1 MREEKT
7 EKKNGFFFTNFEC
20 VCERI
25 DFAHE
30 KDFGNIHLRNSH
42 QLTDLLTN
50 PCGSPWG
57 CTVEIAETVGGGP
70 ADGGGTD
77 VGAPALCGASCGVVL

>member
-1 MREEKT
+1 M
-7 EKKNGFFFTNFEC
+7 
-20 VCERI
+20 
-25 DFAHE
+25 
-30 KDFGNIHLRNSH
+30 H

-50 PCGSPWG
+50 PCGIPWG
-57 CTVEIAETVGGGP
+57 CTAEIAETVGGGP